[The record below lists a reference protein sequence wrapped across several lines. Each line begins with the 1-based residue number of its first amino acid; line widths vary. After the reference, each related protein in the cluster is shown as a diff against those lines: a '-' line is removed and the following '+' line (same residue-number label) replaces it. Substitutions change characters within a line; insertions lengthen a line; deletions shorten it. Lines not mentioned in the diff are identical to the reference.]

1 MNEGLHQSLIAC
13 FFAPSQQDYVSRNHK
28 HPHMLPPWGALTQ
41 YQVNSTSY
49 RTAVTKIKKKG
60 NQVHKITKK
69 MASTFNRIET

>member
-28 HPHMLPPWGALTQ
+28 HPHMLPPWGVLTQ

-49 RTAVTKIKKKG
+49 RTAVTKI
-60 NQVHKITKK
+60 
-69 MASTFNRIET
+69 